1 MSNLVIPNVDESLV
15 ERLSQRAA
23 AHGRTPAIE
32 AKAILQEA
40 LEPSPA
46 MAWEQVNA
54 IRERLLASG
63 AAFSD
68 SAHLVR
74 EDRDR

>member
-1 MSNLVIPNVDESLV
+1 MSNLVITDVDDMIL
-15 ERLSQRAA
+15 ERLRQRAT

-40 LEPSPA
+40 LERLPA
-46 MAWEQVNA
+46 SGWEPVNA
-54 IRERLLASG
+54 IREGLAATG
-63 AAFSD
+63 QFFGD
-68 SAHLVR
+68 SVELIR